1 MNRII
6 AAIQA
11 KAKNYK
17 VRLGGVVVNRSNDT
31 DQIDKYNERVGMRTM
46 AHFPDLD
53 AIRRSRLKKC
63 TIFEME
69 ATPEVEAVQNEYLA
83 LAQRMLDNVKP
94 LEAESLKDR
103 EIFDLLGFD

>member
-1 MNRII
+1 
-6 AAIQA
+6 
-11 KAKNYK
+11 
-17 VRLGGVVVNRSNDT
+17 
-31 DQIDKYNERVGMRTM
+31 M

-69 ATPEVEAVQNEYLA
+69 PTPEVEAVQNEYLR
-83 LAQRMLDNVKP
+83 LAQSMLESVKP
-94 LEAESLKDR
+94 LEAEPLKDR

>member
-17 VRLGGVVVNRSNDT
+17 VRLGGVVANRSRET
-31 DQIDKYNERVGMRTM
+31 DQIDKFNARVGMKTM
-46 AHFPDLD
+46 AHFQDVD
-53 AIRRSRLKKC
+53 AVRRSRLKKC

-69 ATPEVEAVQNEYLA
+69 SSPEVDAVQQEYLK
-83 LAQRMLDNVKP
+83 LARTMLEDVVP

>member
-1 MNRII
+1 M
-6 AAIQA
+6 
-11 KAKNYK
+11 K
-17 VRLGGVVVNRSNDT
+17 
-31 DQIDKYNERVGMRTM
+31 TM

-69 ATPEVEAVQNEYLA
+69 ATPEVEAVQNEYLR
-83 LAQRMLDNVKP
+83 LAQSMLETVKP
-94 LEAESLKDR
+94 LEAEPLKDR

>member
-1 MNRII
+1 M
-6 AAIQA
+6 
-11 KAKNYK
+11 K
-17 VRLGGVVVNRSNDT
+17 
-31 DQIDKYNERVGMRTM
+31 TM

-69 ATPEVEAVQNEYLA
+69 STPEVEAVQNEYLR
-83 LAQRMLDNVKP
+83 LAQSMFESVKP
-94 LEAESLKDR
+94 LEAEPLKDR

>member
-1 MNRII
+1 
-6 AAIQA
+6 
-11 KAKNYK
+11 
-17 VRLGGVVVNRSNDT
+17 
-31 DQIDKYNERVGMRTM
+31 M

-69 ATPEVEAVQNEYLA
+69 ATPEVEAVQNEYLN
-83 LAQRMLDNVKP
+83 LARRMLESVEP